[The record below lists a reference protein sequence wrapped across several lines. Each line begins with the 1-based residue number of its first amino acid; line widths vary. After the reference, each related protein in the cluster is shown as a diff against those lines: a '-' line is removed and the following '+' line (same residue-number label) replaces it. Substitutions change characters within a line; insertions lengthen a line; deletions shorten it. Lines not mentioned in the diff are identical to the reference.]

1 MGKKEKYGSYICKVG
16 YLDIRQKIE
25 MPRVRTLS
33 NGDTQTMSGKIDI
46 FIYHGKHPIG
56 GPYKSRK
63 EATLKAKQLIENNIK
78 YEKHSKS

>member
-1 MGKKEKYGSYICKVG
+1 MGKKEKYGSYLCKVG

-33 NGDTQTMSGKIDI
+33 NGDKQTMSGKIDV
-46 FIYHGKHPIG
+46 FVYHAKHQLA

-63 EATLKAKQLIENNIK
+63 VATIKANEMIENNIK